1 MMIISASRRTDIP
14 AFFGEWFLNR
24 LIAQEVLVRNPMNS
38 NQVTKI
44 NLSPDSVDAIV
55 FWTKDPT
62 NFLPYLDKI
71 KDMGYNFYF
80 QFTLTTYDNLIEL
93 NVKPKTDIINIFI
106 KLSKIIGKD
115 KLIWRYDPILINKKY
130 SVEYHQKWFEYLCD
144 KIARYTRKC
153 VISFVDEY
161 IFLKKKFTTNDIKEV
176 DEESMRSIAE
186 KLSKIA
192 QKYSLSLSTCSEKI
206 DLSYLGITHNKC
218 IDDVIVNEITDNNL
232 LYKKD
237 PIQREECGC
246 MISRDIGAYST
257 CGHNCLYCYAS
268 RKGNSSLF
276 KLYDPESPLLCDS
289 LNGTEK
295 IITYKENKQ
304 NKILEN
310 KLFEEI

>member
-1 MMIISASRRTDIP
+1 MIISASRRTDIP

-44 NLSPDSVDAIV
+44 ILKPDNIDAIV

-62 NFLPYLDKI
+62 NFLPYLEKI
-71 KDMGYNFYF
+71 NSMGYKFYF

-93 NVKPKTDIINIFI
+93 NVKSKTNIINTFI
-106 KLSKIIGKD
+106 QLSNLIGKD
-115 KLIWRYDPILINKKY
+115 KVIWRYDPIIINEKY
-130 SVEYHQKWFEYLCD
+130 SLEYHQKWFEYLCE
-144 KIARYTRKC
+144 KLARYTRKC
-153 VISFVDEY
+153 VISFVDDY
-161 IFLKKKFTTNDIKEV
+161 AFLRKKFEANNIKEIN
-176 DEESMRSIAE
+176 EENMRIIAE
-186 KLSKIA
+186 KLNEIA
-192 QKYSLSLSTCSEKI
+192 KRYSLGLSTCSEVI

-218 IDDVIVNEITDNNL
+218 IDELLINEITKNNL

-276 KLYDPESPLLCDS
+276 GLYDPASPLLCDS

-295 IITYKENKQ
+295 IVTYIEKKTNK
-304 NKILEN
+304 KIDNE
-310 KLFEEI
+310 LFEEI